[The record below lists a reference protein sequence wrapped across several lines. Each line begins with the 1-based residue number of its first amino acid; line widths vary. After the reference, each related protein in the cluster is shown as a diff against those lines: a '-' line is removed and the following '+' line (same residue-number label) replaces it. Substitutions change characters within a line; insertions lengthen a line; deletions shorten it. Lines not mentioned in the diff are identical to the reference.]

1 MITRW
6 VKASGIE
13 YTGRWNGRA
22 LSLRWEGDCWRLY
35 VRPAEAAVTTVVDGD
50 GLRRLAPRETRV
62 RQTWTTPQGAMQAID
77 GAQQRIVTALVR
89 EWKEAA
95 HAVVH

>member
-35 VRPAEAAVTTVVDGD
+35 VRSADGD